1 MLYRRKLKSFDPE
14 PAETAGNVH
23 CQWKKATNTINII
36 LFESNEIT
44 LPHRNFIIINWND
57 VAVIEEKKKPRFAW
71 TIGVIPEFFRGRE

>member
-44 LPHRNFIIINWND
+44 LPYRNFIIIN
-57 VAVIEEKKKPRFAW
+57 
-71 TIGVIPEFFRGRE
+71 